1 MVLQLKC
8 GSFAWD
14 IVFQSFAKTD
24 LSFFP
29 GETRTSIQPDFL
41 PVPDIFKPFLQTV
54 FAKTYTLPPALWPGE
69 GERHCLTIG
78 KAVF

>member
-41 PVPDIFKPFLQTV
+41 PVPDIFKPFCKPFLQ
-54 FAKTYTLPPALWPGE
+54 
-69 GERHCLTIG
+69 RLTPFHLLCG
-78 KAVF
+78 QVREKGTA